1 MAMADQSTA
10 QPAHPTVRF
19 DQKAGQSVL
28 EVAGAW
34 TVFTIREVG
43 KLAAKARTASG
54 ARKVAVVDASGV
66 ERLDTAGALE
76 ILAIAGGGPDTEI
89 QTDEE
94 KHAELFKLVQGN
106 MSKAPPE
113 PPSNWIAGW
122 FEDIGRSVVELL
134 KQSLYLCAFLGE
146 VVVTFGQAC
155 LSPRRFRFPAVV
167 KQMYEVWIRAL
178 TIVGVLC
185 FLIGVVIA
193 YQGVQQLRQFGAETF
208 AVEATAIAIFRE
220 LGVLFTAI
228 IVAGRSGSAF
238 TAQIGTMQVNLEIDA
253 MRTMGLHPV
262 EWLVLPRILALTFA
276 LPLLTFWGD
285 MAGLLGGAFACTIYL
300 DMSVAQFF
308 ERLRDTVAPW
318 NFYTGMIK
326 APVFGIVI
334 AGIGCYEGL
343 QVKGSAESVGQ
354 LTTKS
359 VVEAI
364 FCVIVLDAI
373 FSVIF
378 LLANV

>member
-1 MAMADQSTA
+1 MASDQ
-10 QPAHPTVRF
+10 PTIKYSQRG
-19 DQKAGQSVL
+19 GQSVL
-28 EVAGAW
+28 EVGGPW
-34 TVFTIREVG
+34 TVFSIREVG
-43 KLAAKARTASG
+43 KAAAKARASTG
-54 ARKVAVVDASGV
+54 ARKVANVDASDV
-66 ERLDTAGALE
+66 EQLDTAGALE
-76 ILAIAGGGPDTEI
+76 ILQLAGAGPDTKVE
-89 QTDEE
+89 TRKDG
-94 KHAELFKLVQGN
+94 HAELFKLVQGN
-106 MSKAPPE
+106 MRKAPPE
-113 PPSNWIAGW
+113 RHPNWIGGW
-122 FEDIGRSVVELL
+122 FEEIGRTLVSG
-134 KQSLYLCAFLGE
+134 LGQIVHLAGFTGE
-146 VVVTFGQAC
+146 IVTTFALAC
-155 LSPRRFRFPAVV
+155 LAPRRFRFPSVI

-193 YQGVQQLRQFGAETF
+193 YQGVQQLKQFGAETF
-208 AVEATAIAIFRE
+208 AVEATAIAMFRE

-253 MRTMGLHPV
+253 MRTMGLNPV
-262 EWLVLPRILALTFA
+262 EWLVLPRIVALTLA
-276 LPLLTFWGD
+276 MPLLTFWGN
-285 MAGLLGGAFACTIYL
+285 MTGLLGGAFACTIYL
-300 DMSVAQFF
+300 DFTFVQFF
-308 ERLRDTVAPW
+308 ERMRDTVGIW

-334 AGIGCYEGL
+334 AAIGCFEGL

-378 LLANV
+378 LLADV

>member
-1 MAMADQSTA
+1 MAAE
-10 QPAHPTVRF
+10 QPTIRF
-19 DQKAGQSVL
+19 NQKSGQSVL
-28 EVAGAW
+28 EVGGPW
-34 TVFTIREVG
+34 TVFSIREVA
-43 KLAAKARTASG
+43 KLAEKARSASG
-54 ARKVAVVDASGV
+54 ARKVASVDASAV

-76 ILAIAGGGPDTEI
+76 ILQLAGAGPDTEVR
-89 QTDEE
+89 TEE
-94 KHAELFKLVQGN
+94 KAHAELFKLVQTN
-106 MSKAPPE
+106 MRKASPE
-113 PPSNWIAGW
+113 RHATWIGDW
-122 FEDIGRSVVELL
+122 FEDIGRALIGGL
-134 KQSLYLCAFLGE
+134 KQAVNLSAFLGE
-146 VVVTFGQAC
+146 IVVTLGLAFAA
-155 LSPRRFRFPAVV
+155 PRRFRFPSMV
-167 KQMYEVWIRAL
+167 KQLYEVWIRAL
-178 TIVGVLC
+178 SIVGVLC

-193 YQGVQQLRQFGAETF
+193 YQGVQQLKQFGAETF

-262 EWLVLPRILALTFA
+262 EWLVVPRILALTLA
-276 LPLLTFWGD
+276 LPLLTFWGN
-285 MAGLLGGAFACTIYL
+285 MAGLLGGAFACNVYL
-300 DMSVAQFF
+300 DFSFSQFF
-308 ERLRDTVAPW
+308 ERVRDTVAPW

-326 APVFGIVI
+326 APVFGLVI
-334 AGIGCYEGL
+334 AAIGCFEGL

-359 VVEAI
+359 VVESI

-378 LLANV
+378 LLAGV